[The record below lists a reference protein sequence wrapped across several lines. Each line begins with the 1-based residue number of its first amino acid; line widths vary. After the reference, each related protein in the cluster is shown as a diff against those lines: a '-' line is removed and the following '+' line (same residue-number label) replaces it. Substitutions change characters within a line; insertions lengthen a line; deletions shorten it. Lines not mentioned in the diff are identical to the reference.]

1 MQYQCISREI
11 HIKSLYTIGANT
23 PSGYPQVDKYCEVLV
38 TTYPAGIMSEYF
50 LTDKNNINLKTLQSL
65 ISIPYTLYPK
75 YQCLPVSLCKYQ
87 NKIESCA

>member
-11 HIKSLYTIGANT
+11 HIKSLYAIRANRA
-23 PSGYPQVDKYCEVLV
+23 SGYPQVDKYCKVLV

-65 ISIPYTLYPK
+65 ISIPYTLNTNA
-75 YQCLPVSLCKYQ
+75 YQQVCVNTKT
-87 NKIESCA
+87 K